1 MTGSVC
7 SCSDNDV
14 FSQGG
19 TVGANGRLITDV
31 YLLEVKAPA
40 DITTDWDYFN
50 VLATIPGSEAF
61 IDPAESGC
69 ALVAAN

>member
-1 MTGSVC
+1 MVRQVNKDAAVGVRVGSKEVLRHP
-7 SCSDNDV
+7 SEV
-14 FSQGG
+14 FSLSKHP
-19 TVGANGRLITDV
+19 V
-31 YLLEVKAPA
+31 APVH
-40 DITTDWDYFN
+40 